1 MLIFGLLEEELMA
14 GNALVLGGGGVLGVA
29 WEIGLLNGLQEE
41 GIDVG
46 GADLIVGTSAGSIV
60 GTQIGLGKTLLELM
74 AEQREPD
81 DGRIGTLMAGIDP
94 GSTLQLFM
102 RWAGIKEITQAICAE
117 IGAAAL
123 AAKTVSEAEWVA
135 YFEDHIGEEQWP
147 EQTLR
152 LTAVECDSGAFEVW
166 DRDSGV
172 PLARAA
178 ASSCAVPGLFPPVTI
193 HGRRYTDGGVRS
205 GTSADLAS
213 GFDAVLIVAPIG
225 ARPDGIDPLL
235 GSEARAEAEAL
246 RAQGA
251 SVELVFPDAAA
262 LEGIGINRMDASRR
276 DKAAAGGV
284 AQGRSLASHLAESWA
299 KAAAA

>member
-1 MLIFGLLEEELMA
+1 MA
-14 GNALVLGGGGVLGVA
+14 KNALVLGGGGVLGVA
-29 WEIGLLNGLQEE
+29 WEIGLLTGLQEQ
-41 GIDVG
+41 GIDVS

-60 GTQIGLGKTLLELM
+60 GTQIALGKTLTELM
-74 AEQREPD
+74 AEQDEPD

-102 RWAGIKEITQAICAE
+102 RWAGIKEMTQAICAE

-123 AAKTVSEAEWVA
+123 AAKTVSEEEWVA
-135 YFEDHIGEEQWP
+135 YFEDHIGEEHWP
-147 EQTLR
+147 ERALR
-152 LTAVECDSGAFEVW
+152 LTAVECESGEFEVW

-172 PLARAA
+172 SLARAV

-193 HGRRYTDGGVRS
+193 DGRRYTDGGVRS

-235 GSEARAEAEAL
+235 GSRARAEAAAL

-251 SVELVFPDAAA
+251 SVELAFPDATA

-284 AQGRSLASHLAESWA
+284 AQGRSLASRLAQGWA